1 MPPLP
6 RTQRS
11 DRAKQYRA
19 WYSTPQWRGLRNVA
33 IDIAL
38 HQGTGLCPMC
48 GRGFMS
54 MREMIVDHRVPHR
67 GDRAL
72 FYDLSNLQVLCRP
85 CHDGAKQSEER
96 RGYSTAVGDDG
107 WPLDER
113 HPSNA
118 GR

>member
-1 MPPLP
+1 MPPP

-19 WYSTPQWRGLRNVA
+19 WYSTPQWCALRSAA
-33 IDIAL
+33 IDRAIAHGSL
-38 HQGTGLCPMC
+38 ACALC
-48 GRGFMS
+48 GVGFGGKA
-54 MREMIVDHRVPHR
+54 RVVADHIVPHR
-67 GDRAL
+67 GDVQRFFAL
-72 FYDLSNLQVLCRP
+72 DNIQLLCAP